1 MIDENYD
8 AHERVQH
15 RHISAEKPSNRH
27 RDKQPMHH
35 KILPPQFLLYRE
47 SNSARLMPAPFA
59 TCGVKQLAE

>member
-27 RDKQPMHH
+27 RDKQPVHH
-35 KILPPQFLLYRE
+35 KILPSVP
-47 SNSARLMPAPFA
+47 SVS
-59 TCGVKQLAE
+59 